1 MKLKDL
7 IRQYEIKKNQHGN
20 DAFKYI
26 SELFSE
32 AKGVHKKEFLKSKT
46 AEKARRE
53 GRMPD
58 HEQSWRAF
66 KGKNYE
72 KLVLYIIEDMA
83 RGFGLKVISGN
94 KLERSKKLKYE
105 LDMVKRKLLIDY
117 GKFGSHLPDI
127 DIVVYEP
134 LNYEV
139 VAVISCKI
147 TLRERIA
154 QTAYWKL
161 KLSGSEVTEKIK
173 VYFVTTDEDR
183 TLVMRHPVKKGRAI
197 CEVDMDGAYV
207 MREIEESENVKMFD
221 KFIEDLKTLLKNEEE
236 PE

>member
-7 IRQYEIKKNQHGN
+7 VRQYEIKKNKYRN
-20 DAFKYI
+20 DAFKHI
-26 SELFSE
+26 SELFAE
-32 AKGVHKKEFLKSKT
+32 AKSEHKKEFLKSKT
-46 AEKARRE
+46 AEKARKE
-53 GRMPD
+53 GRIPD

-72 KLVLYIIEDMA
+72 KLVLYIIEDMT
-83 RGFGLKVISGN
+83 RSFGLKVVSGN
-94 KLERSKKLKYE
+94 KLERSNKLKYE

-134 LNYEV
+134 SNYEI

-173 VYFVTTDEDR
+173 VYFVTTDEDG
-183 TLVMRHPVKKGRAI
+183 TLVVKHPAKKGRAI

-207 MREIEESENVKMFD
+207 MREIKESEKVKMFD
-221 KFIEDLKTLLKNEEE
+221 KFIKDLRKLLKNKR
-236 PE
+236 

>member
-1 MKLKDL
+1 MKIKDL
-7 IRQYEIKKNQHGN
+7 IRLYEIKKDKYGH

-26 SELFSE
+26 SKLFAE
-32 AKGVHKKEFLKSKT
+32 AKDAHEKEFLKSKT
-46 AEKARRE
+46 AEKARKE
-53 GRMPD
+53 GRIPD

-72 KLVLYIIEDMA
+72 KIVLYIIEDTA
-83 RGFGLKVISGN
+83 RSFGLKVVSGN

-117 GKFGSHLPDI
+117 GRFGSHLPDI

-134 LNYEV
+134 SNYEV

-173 VYFVTTDEDR
+173 VYFVTTDEDG
-183 TLVMRHPVKKGRAI
+183 TLVVRHPAKKGRAI
-197 CEVDMDGAYV
+197 CEIDMDGAYV
-207 MREIEESENVKMFD
+207 MREIEESEKVKMFD
-221 KFIEDLKTLLKNEEE
+221 KFIEDLKELIARE
-236 PE
+236 